1 MLLLSTSKVNG
12 SKCVRVCGC
21 VCVCVC
27 LHSDSI
33 GWSWGQSKWWFVCM
47 HLTSCNYDQMIWG
60 VWCMRLWAKQFKG
73 FPRNKPRIQENFCFW
88 VVKHVESADRIWC
101 FTSWPLCT
109 LVSNQEVLVAIMDLN
124 FPNLAMGA
132 AKWAWAVHAKMTC
145 CYKIWRGQSMTEM
158 YGSWHLVVPNLPPC
172 AYQSRVPLKSPK
184 KHGMLETDNDRT
196 WWVPNGPYDYFPRL
210 SQD

>member
-1 MLLLSTSKVNG
+1 MVVDV
-12 SKCVRVCGC
+12 CVCVG

-60 VWCMRLWAKQFKG
+60 VWCAMRPWAKQFKG
-73 FPRNKPRIQENFCFW
+73 FPRNKPRIQVFFCFW
-88 VVKHVESADRIWC
+88 VVTHVESADRIWC

-124 FPNLAMGA
+124 FPNLAIGA
-132 AKWAWAVHAKMTC
+132 AKWAWAAHAKMTC

-158 YGSWHLVVPNLPPC
+158 YGFWHLVVPNLPPC
-172 AYQSRVPLKSPK
+172 AYQSRVPLKFPK
-184 KHGMLETDNDRT
+184 KHGMLETDNDRN

-210 SQD
+210 SQE